1 MKVNK
6 ELDKIY
12 FDPVAKYKEVHG
24 FNPEMTIDDQMIRWY
39 DSWQSPPLARWFTP
53 QDVKFIEDVAVSP
66 TLTTHPI
73 EKYHLLDE
81 FMASRGFKTEIGG
94 TNRRFYSSVEF
105 PQFGAKI
112 STSFEGFKNN
122 KDEFNVQHVLKPYC
136 TKVYDVTQ
144 SGAIA
149 LDEVG
154 IRVDKDS
161 IVDYGDQIFDILDIV
176 FRRRKIAMTD
186 VGIAT
191 PKQWVIRKNFGPV
204 LCDFPSVVI
213 LDPKK
218 CYCTRRVKRHGI
230 EMPCNG
236 LIDFDL
242 GFNKMEC
249 TVCGQ
254 KYEIKSLMG
263 TNASTINNRSTTYVK
278 GGSNRK
284 GELKNMSIEIIFD
297 TDDVIID
304 GVSQKTKQIVTP
316 SRASSFIDMEHAPK
330 AASTPITPVP
340 VAGVVNTEAD
350 SINSFV
356 ETMTKRTEFMT
367 DESFSSAL
375 NIMAEDDDEVE
386 EKKEEEVIDVEEDE
400 TTPVEHAEVE
410 VIDESVIPDD
420 TAILNSY
427 SNTAEVLADSYKG
440 DLEGLDEDDDEDDVD
455 YITRDEFDKFATS
468 IYNKINELDGTV
480 NTISEKVDNLTTGLK
495 AINDEYTGDATKI
508 DENFSAIEVDSKS
521 MRESIEGIDH
531 NVTVIIGEFKDRLVG
546 LENAIKD
553 ISVRDYV
560 LKDFDKNELIE
571 ETVKRI
577 IPALF
582 KHIPKLI
589 EEKLQETMTGEG
601 ESEPNVPDDE
611 EETVEVPMED
621 PVVISESD
629 AAAYT
634 GTVDTIEVKLSDDD
648 TLLNK
653 YDEDESCNDD
663 IDTVETESSDDDI
676 EEESYINDEEEK
688 AKIIKDAAEK
698 GQLFPWMMKPGDTT
712 PNPEKQEYKG
722 STFAPQPR
730 KEDSDWGEEEQSFR
744 DYVDDNF
751 VPEEDDD
758 SMTIKTSSVITN
770 NTPAGYYDPAKA
782 ARAKKY
788 ADKQNKKNSRDNNY
802 NGGGKHN
809 NKKNNKKR
817 R

>member
-1 MKVNK
+1 VKVNK
-6 ELDKIY
+6 NLDKIY

-39 DSWQSPPLARWFTP
+39 DSWQSPPLTRWFTP
-53 QDVKFIEDVAVSP
+53 QDVKFVEDVAVSP

-94 TNRRFYSSVEF
+94 TNRRFYSSIEF

-136 TKVYDVTQ
+136 TKVYDITQ

-191 PKQWVIRKNFGPV
+191 PKQWVIRRNFGPI

-218 CYCTRRVKRHGI
+218 CYCTKRIKRHGI

-254 KYEIKSLMG
+254 KYEIKSLMA
-263 TNASTINNRSTTYVK
+263 TNATTINRNTTYVK

-284 GELKNMSIEIIFD
+284 GELSNMSIEIIFD

-304 GVSQKTKQIVTP
+304 GVSQKTKQVVTP

-330 AASTPITPVP
+330 AAPESITPP
-340 VAGVVNTEAD
+340 VISGPIEAPTAAEEGVDQFIESMNKLTAFASD
-350 SINSFV
+350 SNN
-356 ETMTKRTEFMT
+356 
-367 DESFSSAL
+367 FSSGL
-375 NIMAEDDDEVE
+375 RVMAEDDEDEVE
-386 EKKEEEVIDVEEDE
+386 KEEEVIDVEEDE
-400 TTPVEHAEVE
+400 TTPVEHFEGE
-410 VIDESVIPDD
+410 VIEETSSFDD
-420 TAILNSY
+420 TAVLNSY
-427 SNTAEVLADSYKG
+427 SDTAEVLADSYKG
-440 DLEGLDEDDDEDDVD
+440 ELEGLDEDDNNEDNEDD

-468 IYNKINELDGTV
+468 IYNKINELEGTV

-508 DENFSAIEVDSKS
+508 NENFSAIEVDSKS

-531 NVTVIIGEFKDRLVG
+531 NVTVIIGEFKDRLMG

-553 ISVRDYV
+553 ISVRECILEESD
-560 LKDFDKNELIE
+560 KDELIK

-589 EEKLQETMTGEG
+589 EEKLQETVTGEG

-629 AAAYT
+629 TAAYA
-634 GTVDTIEVKLSDDD
+634 GVEDTVEVKLSDDD
-648 TLLNK
+648 ILLNK
-653 YDEDESCNDD
+653 YDEDESY
-663 IDTVETESSDDDI
+663 ID
-676 EEESYINDEEEK
+676 DEEEK

-698 GQLFPWMMKPGDTT
+698 GQLFPWMIKPGDTT
-712 PNPEKQEYKG
+712 PNPEKQEYNS

-730 KEDSDWGEEEQSFR
+730 KEGEDWGEEEKSFR
-744 DYVDDNF
+744 DYVDENF
-751 VPEEDDD
+751 NPEEDDDD
-758 SMTIKTSSVITN
+758 SMTITTSSIITN
-770 NTPAGYYDPAKA
+770 NTPVGYYDPAKA

-788 ADKQNKKNSRDNNY
+788 ANKQNKKNNRNNDY
-802 NGGGKHN
+802 NGGGK

-817 R
+817 H

>member
-6 ELDKIY
+6 NLDKIY
-12 FDPVAKYKEVHG
+12 FDPVAKYKEMHG

-39 DSWQSPPLARWFTP
+39 DSWQSPPLTRWFTP
-53 QDVKFIEDVAVSP
+53 QDVKFIEDVAISP

-73 EKYHLLDE
+73 EKYQLLDE

-94 TNRRFYSSVEF
+94 TNRRFYSSIEF

-191 PKQWVIRKNFGPV
+191 PKQWVIRKNFGPI

-218 CYCTRRVKRHGI
+218 CYCTRRIKRHGI

-254 KYEIKSLMG
+254 KYEIKSLMA
-263 TNASTINNRSTTYVK
+263 TNASTINRNTTYVK

-284 GELKNMSIEIIFD
+284 GELSNMSIEIIFEN
-297 TDDVIID
+297 DDVIID
-304 GVSQKTKQIVTP
+304 GVSQKTKQVVTS

-330 AASTPITPVP
+330 AAPTPITPVP
-340 VAGVVNTEAD
+340 IAGVVNTEDD
-350 SINSFV
+350 SVESYIDDMIKRSSAKYTANGSFAS
-356 ETMTKRTEFMT
+356 
-367 DESFSSAL
+367 ESFSSAL
-375 NIMAEDDDEVE
+375 NVMAEDDEVE
-386 EKKEEEVIDVEEDE
+386 EKKEEEIIDIEEDE
-400 TTPVEHAEVE
+400 MTPVEPV
-410 VIDESVIPDD
+410 VIDESVIPNDAA
-420 TAILNSY
+420 TA
-427 SNTAEVLADSYKG
+427 TAEVLADKYKG
-440 DLEGLDEDDDEDDVD
+440 DIKDLDEHEDNEEHKNDDADVN
-455 YITRDEFDKFATS
+455 YVTRREFDVLAIS
-468 IYNKINELDGTV
+468 LYNKFDEIEKAV
-480 NTISEKVDNLTTGLK
+480 KAISEKVDKLTTGLDD
-495 AINDEYTGDATKI
+495 INAEYNKDAAKI
-508 DENFSAIEVDSKS
+508 NENFSIIEVDSKGL
-521 MRESIEGIDH
+521 REKIEGIEYVQYDLSAKFSEIEDKIASL
-531 NVTVIIGEFKDRLVG
+531 NNTLATADVNKNDIIKEAVKKIVP
-546 LENAIKD
+546 AI
-553 ISVRDYV
+553 
-560 LKDFDKNELIE
+560 
-571 ETVKRI
+571 
-577 IPALF
+577 F
-582 KHIPKLI
+582 KHLPEII
-589 EEKLQETMTGEG
+589 NEQLQKSEG
-601 ESEPNVPDDE
+601 ESEPNIPD
-611 EETVEVPMED
+611 ETPMED

-629 AAAYT
+629 AAALT
-634 GTVDTIEVKLSDDD
+634 SDTDTVVEVNLSDNDIQ
-648 TLLNK
+648 LNK
-653 YDEDESCNDD
+653 YDE
-663 IDTVETESSDDDI
+663 
-676 EEESYINDEEEK
+676 EEK
-688 AKIIKDAAEK
+688 EKAEIIREAAEK
-698 GQLFPWMMKPGDTT
+698 GHLFPWITKPGDTT
-712 PNPEKQEYKG
+712 PNPEKQEYKS
-722 STFAPQPR
+722 STFAPPQPR
-730 KEDSDWGEEEQSFR
+730 KKDSDWGKEERSFR

-751 VPEEDDD
+751 VPEEDDDD

-782 ARAKKY
+782 ARARKY
-788 ADKQNKKNSRDNNY
+788 ANKQNKKKYNNDY
-802 NGGGKHN
+802 NGGGKHHN
-809 NKKNNKKR
+809 NKKNNKNYR
-817 R
+817 

>member
-39 DSWQSPPLARWFTP
+39 DSWQSPPLTRWFTP

-136 TKVYDVTQ
+136 TKVYDITQ

-191 PKQWVIRKNFGPV
+191 PKQWVIRRNFGPI

-218 CYCTRRVKRHGI
+218 CYCTKRIKRHGI

-254 KYEIKSLMG
+254 KYEIKSLMA
-263 TNASTINNRSTTYVK
+263 TNASTINRNTTYVK

-284 GELKNMSIEIIFD
+284 GELSNMSIEIIFEK
-297 TDDVIID
+297 DDVIID
-304 GVSQKTKQIVTP
+304 GVSQKTKQVVTP

-330 AASTPITPVP
+330 AASETITPP
-340 VAGVVNTEAD
+340 VISGPIEAPTAANEGVD
-350 SINSFV
+350 QFV
-356 ETMTKRTEFMT
+356 ESMNKLTAFAS
-367 DESFSSAL
+367 DSNNFSSGL
-375 NIMAEDDDEVE
+375 SVMAEDDDDDVVE
-386 EKKEEEVIDVEEDE
+386 EEKEEEEVIDVEEDE
-400 TTPVEHAEVE
+400 TTPVEHLKGE
-410 VIDESVIPDD
+410 VIEETSTFDD
-420 TAILNSY
+420 TAVLNSY
-427 SNTAEVLADSYKG
+427 SATAEVLADSYKG
-440 DLEGLDEDDDEDDVD
+440 ELEGLDEDDDDDEDDEND

-468 IYNKINELDGTV
+468 IYNKINELDGIV
-480 NTISEKVDNLTTGLK
+480 NTLDEKVTNLTTSMMSIDK
-495 AINDEYTGDATKI
+495 EYTEDSEKI
-508 DENFSAIEVDSKS
+508 NENFSIIETDYKS
-521 MRESIEGIDH
+521 MKETIEEIDH
-531 NVTVIIGEFKDRLVG
+531 NVGIKLGEFEDRIAG
-546 LENAIKD
+546 LNNAISD
-553 ISVRDYV
+553 IATNDVV
-560 LKDFDKNELIE
+560 PEEIDKEQIIRE
-571 ETVKRI
+571 VVKRI

-582 KHIPKLI
+582 KHIPQLI
-589 EEKLQETMTGEG
+589 EEKLQETVTGEG

-611 EETVEVPMED
+611 EIVEVPMED
-621 PVVISESD
+621 PVVISES
-629 AAAYT
+629 AAANL
-634 GTVDTIEVKLSDDD
+634 VDTVEVEPSDDD
-648 TLLNK
+648 ILLNK
-653 YDEDESCNDD
+653 YDED
-663 IDTVETESSDDDI
+663 DT
-676 EEESYINDEEEK
+676 YKNDEEKEK
-688 AKIIKDAAEK
+688 LIREAAEN
-698 GQLFPWMMKPGDTT
+698 GQLFPWMTMPDTT
-712 PNPEKQEYKG
+712 PK
-722 STFAPQPR
+722 T
-730 KEDSDWGEEEQSFR
+730 EDSVKFVSEEIPQSFR
-744 DYVDDNF
+744 DYVDENF

-758 SMTIKTSSVITN
+758 DDTMTIKTSSIITN
-770 NTPAGYYDPAKA
+770 NTPAGGYYDPNKA
-782 ARAKKY
+782 ARAKKF
-788 ADKQNKKNSRDNNY
+788 ADKQNKKNKNNGNY
-802 NGGGKHN
+802 NGGKHN
-809 NKKNNKKR
+809 KKKR
-817 R
+817 H

>member
-1 MKVNK
+1 MKVNS

-12 FDPVAKYKEVHG
+12 FDPIAKYKEVHG
-24 FNPEMTIDDQMIRWY
+24 LNPEISIDDQMIRWY
-39 DSWQSPPLARWFTP
+39 DSWQSPPLTRWFTP

-136 TKVYDVTQ
+136 TKVYDITQ

-191 PKQWVIRKNFGPV
+191 PKQWVIRRNFGPI

-218 CYCTRRVKRHGI
+218 CYCTKRIKRHGI

-254 KYEIKSLMG
+254 KYEIKSLMA
-263 TNASTINNRSTTYVK
+263 TNASTINRTYVR

-284 GELKNMSIEIIFD
+284 GELSNMSIEIIFEK
-297 TDDVIID
+297 DDVIVD
-304 GVSQKTKQIVTP
+304 GVSQKTKQVVAP

-330 AASTPITPVP
+330 AASESITPP
-340 VAGVVNTEAD
+340 VISGTVDPIED
-350 SINSFV
+350 STSDFIKSMNKLTAFAS
-356 ETMTKRTEFMT
+356 
-367 DESFSSAL
+367 DSNNFSSGL
-375 NIMAEDDDEVE
+375 RVMAEDDEVVIE
-386 EKKEEEVIDVEEDE
+386 EEKEEEVIDVEEDE
-400 TTPVEHAEVE
+400 TTPVEHFEGE
-410 VIDESVIPDD
+410 VIEETSSFDD

-427 SNTAEVLADSYKG
+427 SDTAKVLADSYKG
-440 DLEGLDEDDDEDDVD
+440 ELEGLDEDDDDEDDEDD

-468 IYNKINELDGTV
+468 IYNKINEIEGTV
-480 NTISEKVDNLTTGLK
+480 NTLSEKVDNLTNGLK
-495 AINDEYTGDATKI
+495 SINDEYTEDSKMI
-508 DENFSAIEVDSKS
+508 NENFSIIEVDCKG
-521 MRESIEGIDH
+521 MRESIEGI
-531 NVTVIIGEFKDRLVG
+531 NYNTNVIIGEFKDRLIG
-546 LENAIKD
+546 LENSIKD

-560 LKDFDKNELIE
+560 LKDFDKNEIIK
-571 ETVKRI
+571 ETVKKI
-577 IPALF
+577 IPAIF
-582 KHIPKLI
+582 KHLPELI
-589 EEKLQETMTGEG
+589 RDQLQETLTGEG

-611 EETVEVPMED
+611 EETVEVPMEE
-621 PVVISESD
+621 PAVISASNS
-629 AAAYT
+629 AAA
-634 GTVDTIEVKLSDDD
+634 VDTADTVEVEPSDDD
-648 TLLNK
+648 ILLNK
-653 YDEDESCNDD
+653 YDED
-663 IDTVETESSDDDI
+663 DT
-676 EEESYINDEEEK
+676 YNNDEEKEK
-688 AKIIKDAAEK
+688 LIREAAEN
-698 GQLFPWMMKPGDTT
+698 GQLFPWMTMPTDTA
-712 PNPEKQEYKG
+712 PNPEKQEYKS

-730 KEDSDWGEEEQSFR
+730 KEGEDWGEEEKSFR
-744 DYVDDNF
+744 DYVDENF
-751 VPEEDDD
+751 DPEEDDDD
-758 SMTIKTSSVITN
+758 SMTITTSSVITN

-782 ARAKKY
+782 ARAKKF
-788 ADKQNKKNSRDNNY
+788 ADKQNKKNKNNGNY
-802 NGGGKHN
+802 NGGKHN
-809 NKKNNKKR
+809 KKKR
-817 R
+817 H

>member
-1 MKVNK
+1 MKVNS

-12 FDPVAKYKEVHG
+12 FDPIAKYKEVHG
-24 FNPEMTIDDQMIRWY
+24 LDPEINIDDQMIRWY

-112 STSFEGFKNN
+112 STSLEGFKNN

-191 PKQWVIRKNFGPV
+191 PKQWVIRRNFGPI

-218 CYCTRRVKRHGI
+218 CYCTKRIKRHGI

-254 KYEIKSLMG
+254 KYEIKSLMA
-263 TNASTINNRSTTYVK
+263 TNTTAINNNTTYVK

-284 GELKNMSIEIIFD
+284 GELSNMSIEIIFEK
-297 TDDVIID
+297 DDVIID
-304 GVSQKTKQIVTP
+304 GVSQKTKQVVTP

-330 AASTPITPVP
+330 AASSTPITPVP
-340 VAGVVNTEAD
+340 VAGSIDTKD
-350 SINSFV
+350 DINSFV
-356 ETMTKRTEFMT
+356 KTMTERTEFMA
-367 DESFSSAL
+367 DETFSSAL
-375 NIMAEDDDEVE
+375 NVMAEDDEAED
-386 EKKEEEVIDVEEDE
+386 KKEEEVIDVKENE
-400 TTPVEHAEVE
+400 TTPVEHVEAEIVD
-410 VIDESVIPDD
+410 VPDD

-427 SNTAEVLADSYKG
+427 SATAEVLADKYKG
-440 DLEGLDEDDDEDDVD
+440 NLEGLAEDEDNNEDTDED
-455 YITRDEFDKFATS
+455 YITRSEFDMFATS
-468 IYNKINELDGTV
+468 IYNKINEIEGTV
-480 NTISEKVDNLTTGLK
+480 SILSEKVDNLTTGLK
-495 AINDEYTGDATKI
+495 DINDEYTKDAAKI
-508 DENFSAIEVDSKS
+508 NENFGIIEVDSKS
-521 MRESIEGIDH
+521 LKDKIGGIVYDFG
-531 NVTVIIGEFKDRLVG
+531 VKFGSLEDKIVRLS
-546 LENAIKD
+546 NALATTDINKKD
-553 ISVRDYV
+553 I
-560 LKDFDKNELIE
+560 IE
-571 ETVKRI
+571 EAVEKI
-577 IPALF
+577 IPAIF
-582 KHIPKLI
+582 KHLPELI
-589 EEKLQETMTGEG
+589 RDQLQESEG

-611 EETVEVPMED
+611 IPKSWRLED

-629 AAAYT
+629 AAAYASSEED
-634 GTVDTIEVKLSDDD
+634 TVEVEPSDNDV
-648 TLLNK
+648 LLNK
-653 YDEDESCNDD
+653 YDDD
-663 IDTVETESSDDDI
+663 G
-676 EEESYINDEEEK
+676 SYIDDEGADVAPSNGPIAASIEFTYIAPLNEFIMEK
-688 AKIIKDAAEK
+688 VKIIKDAAEK
-698 GQLFPWMMKPGDTT
+698 GQLFPWTMKPGDTT
-712 PNPEKQEYKG
+712 PHPEKQVYEG
-722 STFAPQPR
+722 STFAPQPK
-730 KEDSDWGEEEQSFR
+730 KEDSDLGEEEQSFR
-744 DYVDDNF
+744 DYVYDRYA
-751 VPEEDDD
+751 EEDEDD

-782 ARAKKY
+782 ARAKKF
-788 ADKQNKKNSRDNNY
+788 ANKQNKKNNRDNDY

-809 NKKNNKKR
+809 KKNKKHH
-817 R
+817 

>member
-1 MKVNK
+1 MKVNS

-12 FDPVAKYKEVHG
+12 FDPIAKYKEVHG
-24 FNPEMTIDDQMIRWY
+24 LNPEMTIDDQMIRWY

-53 QDVKFIEDVAVSP
+53 QDIKFIEDVAVSP

-191 PKQWVIRKNFGPV
+191 PKQWVIRRNFGPI

-218 CYCTRRVKRHGI
+218 CYCTKRIKRHGI

-254 KYEIKSLMG
+254 KYEIKSLMA
-263 TNASTINNRSTTYVK
+263 TNTTAINNNTTYVK

-284 GELKNMSIEIIFD
+284 GELSNMSIEIIFD
-297 TDDVIID
+297 TDGIIVD
-304 GVSQKTKQIVTP
+304 GVNQKTKQVVAP

-340 VAGVVNTEAD
+340 IAGVVNSND
-350 SINSFV
+350 DVSSFV
-356 ETMTKRTEFMT
+356 KTMSERTEFMT
-367 DESFSSAL
+367 SSAL
-375 NIMAEDDDEVE
+375 NIMAEDDNETEDKNEADIV
-386 EKKEEEVIDVEEDE
+386 DVEVNE
-400 TTPVEHAEVE
+400 TAPVEHVDAEIV
-410 VIDESVIPDD
+410 DD
-420 TAILNSY
+420 TSVLNSY
-427 SNTAEVLADSYKG
+427 SATAEVLAASYKG
-440 DLEGLDEDDDEDDVD
+440 DLEGLNEDEDDGDDTDAD
-455 YITRDEFDKFATS
+455 YITRDEFDRFATS
-468 IYNKINELDGTV
+468 IYNKINEIEGTV
-480 NTISEKVDNLTTGLK
+480 NTIGEKVDNLTTGLK
-495 AINDEYTGDATKI
+495 DINDEYTKDAAKI
-508 DENFSAIEVDSKS
+508 NENFGIIEVDSKGLKEKI
-521 MRESIEGIDH
+521 RGVEYDFGIKFNELEDKI
-531 NVTVIIGEFKDRLVG
+531 VRLSNT
-546 LENAIKD
+546 LATTDINKKD
-553 ISVRDYV
+553 IIKEAVE
-560 LKDFDKNELIE
+560 K
-571 ETVKRI
+571 I
-577 IPALF
+577 IPAIF
-582 KHIPKLI
+582 KHLPELI
-589 EEKLQETMTGEG
+589 RDQLQESEG
-601 ESEPNVPDDE
+601 ESEPNIPDDE
-611 EETVEVPMED
+611 IMEN

-629 AAAYT
+629 ATTYASSVAD
-634 GTVDTIEVKLSDDD
+634 TVEVDPSDDD
-648 TLLNK
+648 VILNK
-653 YDEDESCNDD
+653 YDEDESYLVDD
-663 IDTVETESSDDDI
+663 
-676 EEESYINDEEEK
+676 EEK

-730 KEDSDWGEEEQSFR
+730 KEDSDWGEEEEPSFI
-744 DYVDDNF
+744 DYADDNF
-751 VPEEDDD
+751 VPEKDDD

-782 ARAKKY
+782 ARAKKF
-788 ADKQNKKNSRDNNY
+788 ANKQNKKNNRGNDY
-802 NGGGKHN
+802 NGGGKH
-809 NKKNNKKR
+809 K
-817 R
+817 

>member
-1 MKVNK
+1 MKVNS

-12 FDPVAKYKEVHG
+12 FDPIAKYKEVHG
-24 FNPEMTIDDQMIRWY
+24 LNPEISIDDQMIRWY
-39 DSWQSPPLARWFTP
+39 DSWQSPPLTRWFTP

-136 TKVYDVTQ
+136 TKVYDITQ

-191 PKQWVIRKNFGPV
+191 PKQWVIRRNFGPI

-218 CYCTRRVKRHGI
+218 CYCTKRIKRHGI

-254 KYEIKSLMG
+254 KYEIKSLMA
-263 TNASTINNRSTTYVK
+263 TNASTINRTYVR

-284 GELKNMSIEIIFD
+284 GELSNMSIEIIFEK
-297 TDDVIID
+297 DDVIVD
-304 GVSQKTKQIVTP
+304 GVSQKTKQVVAP

-330 AASTPITPVP
+330 AASESITPP
-340 VAGVVNTEAD
+340 VISGTVDPIED
-350 SINSFV
+350 STSDFIKSMNKLTAFAS
-356 ETMTKRTEFMT
+356 
-367 DESFSSAL
+367 DSNNFSSGL
-375 NIMAEDDDEVE
+375 RVMAEDDEVVIE
-386 EKKEEEVIDVEEDE
+386 EEKEEEVIDVEEDE
-400 TTPVEHAEVE
+400 TTPVEHFEGE
-410 VIDESVIPDD
+410 VIEETSSFDD

-427 SNTAEVLADSYKG
+427 SDTAKVLADSYKG
-440 DLEGLDEDDDEDDVD
+440 ELEGLDEDDDDEDDEDD

-468 IYNKINELDGTV
+468 IYNKINEIEGTV
-480 NTISEKVDNLTTGLK
+480 NTLSEKVDNLTNGLK
-495 AINDEYTGDATKI
+495 SINDEYTEDSKKI
-508 DENFSAIEVDSKS
+508 NENFSIIEVDCKG
-521 MRESIEGIDH
+521 MRESIEGI
-531 NVTVIIGEFKDRLVG
+531 NYNTNVIIGEFKDRLIG
-546 LENAIKD
+546 LENSIKD

-560 LKDFDKNELIE
+560 LKDFDKNEIIK
-571 ETVKRI
+571 ETVKKI
-577 IPALF
+577 IPAIF
-582 KHIPKLI
+582 KHLPELI
-589 EEKLQETMTGEG
+589 RDQLQETLTGEG

-611 EETVEVPMED
+611 EETVEVPMEE
-621 PVVISESD
+621 PAVISASNS
-629 AAAYT
+629 AAA
-634 GTVDTIEVKLSDDD
+634 VDTADTVEVEPSDDD
-648 TLLNK
+648 ILLNK
-653 YDEDESCNDD
+653 YDED
-663 IDTVETESSDDDI
+663 DT
-676 EEESYINDEEEK
+676 YNNDEEKEK
-688 AKIIKDAAEK
+688 LIREAAEN
-698 GQLFPWMMKPGDTT
+698 GQLFPWMTMPTDTA
-712 PNPEKQEYKG
+712 PNPEKQEYKS

-730 KEDSDWGEEEQSFR
+730 KEGEDWGEEEKSFR
-744 DYVDDNF
+744 DYVDENF
-751 VPEEDDD
+751 DPEEDDDD
-758 SMTIKTSSVITN
+758 SMTITTSSVITN

-782 ARAKKY
+782 ARAKKF
-788 ADKQNKKNSRDNNY
+788 ADKQNKKNKNNGNY
-802 NGGGKHN
+802 NGGKHN
-809 NKKNNKKR
+809 KKKR
-817 R
+817 H

>member
-1 MKVNK
+1 MKFNK

-39 DSWQSPPLARWFTP
+39 DSWQSPPLTRWFTP

-136 TKVYDVTQ
+136 TKVYDITQ

-191 PKQWVIRKNFGPV
+191 PKQWVIRRNFGPI

-218 CYCTRRVKRHGI
+218 CYCTKRIKRHGI

-254 KYEIKSLMG
+254 KYEIKSLMA
-263 TNASTINNRSTTYVK
+263 TNASTINRNTTYVK

-284 GELKNMSIEIIFD
+284 GELSNMSIEIIFEK
-297 TDDVIID
+297 DDVIID
-304 GVSQKTKQIVTP
+304 GVSQKTKQVVTP

-330 AASTPITPVP
+330 AASETITPP
-340 VAGVVNTEAD
+340 VISGPIEAPTAANEGVD
-350 SINSFV
+350 QFV
-356 ETMTKRTEFMT
+356 ESMNKLTAFAS
-367 DESFSSAL
+367 DSNNFSSGL
-375 NIMAEDDDEVE
+375 SVMAEDDDDDVVE
-386 EKKEEEVIDVEEDE
+386 EEKEEEEVIDVEEDE
-400 TTPVEHAEVE
+400 TTPVEHLKGE
-410 VIDESVIPDD
+410 VIEETSTFDD
-420 TAILNSY
+420 TAVLNSY
-427 SNTAEVLADSYKG
+427 SATAEVLADSYKG
-440 DLEGLDEDDDEDDVD
+440 ELEGLDEDDDDDEDDEND

-468 IYNKINELDGTV
+468 IYNKINELDGIV
-480 NTISEKVDNLTTGLK
+480 NTLDEKVTNLTTSMMSIDK
-495 AINDEYTGDATKI
+495 EYTEDSEKI
-508 DENFSAIEVDSKS
+508 NENFSIIETDYKS
-521 MRESIEGIDH
+521 MKETIEEIDH
-531 NVTVIIGEFKDRLVG
+531 NVGIKLGEFEDRIAG
-546 LENAIKD
+546 LNNAISD
-553 ISVRDYV
+553 IATNDVV
-560 LKDFDKNELIE
+560 PEEIDKEQIIRE
-571 ETVKRI
+571 VVKRI

-582 KHIPKLI
+582 KHIPQLI
-589 EEKLQETMTGEG
+589 EEKLQETVTGEG

-611 EETVEVPMED
+611 EIVEVPMED
-621 PVVISESD
+621 PVVISES
-629 AAAYT
+629 AAANL
-634 GTVDTIEVKLSDDD
+634 VDTVEVEPSDDD
-648 TLLNK
+648 ILLNK
-653 YDEDESCNDD
+653 YDED
-663 IDTVETESSDDDI
+663 DT
-676 EEESYINDEEEK
+676 YKNDEEKEK
-688 AKIIKDAAEK
+688 LIREAAEN
-698 GQLFPWMMKPGDTT
+698 GQLFPWMTMPDTT
-712 PNPEKQEYKG
+712 PK
-722 STFAPQPR
+722 T
-730 KEDSDWGEEEQSFR
+730 EDSVKFVSEEIPQSFR
-744 DYVDDNF
+744 DYVDENF

-758 SMTIKTSSVITN
+758 DDTMTIKTSSIITN
-770 NTPAGYYDPAKA
+770 NTPAGGYYDPNKA
-782 ARAKKY
+782 ARAKKF
-788 ADKQNKKNSRDNNY
+788 ADKQNKKNKNNGNY
-802 NGGGKHN
+802 NGGKHN
-809 NKKNNKKR
+809 KKKR
-817 R
+817 H

>member
-1 MKVNK
+1 MKVNS

-12 FDPVAKYKEVHG
+12 FDPIAKYKEVHG
-24 FNPEMTIDDQMIRWY
+24 LNPEMTIDDQMIRWY

-53 QDVKFIEDVAVSP
+53 QDIKFIEDVAVSP

-191 PKQWVIRKNFGPV
+191 PKQWVIRRNFGPI

-218 CYCTRRVKRHGI
+218 CYCTKRIKRHGI

-254 KYEIKSLMG
+254 KYEIKSLMA
-263 TNASTINNRSTTYVK
+263 TNTSTINNRNTTYVK

-284 GELKNMSIEIIFD
+284 GELNNMSIEIVFD
-297 TDDVIID
+297 TDDIIID

-330 AASTPITPVP
+330 AASAPITPVP
-340 VAGVVNTEAD
+340 VAGTVNEKED
-350 SINSFV
+350 VNSFV
-356 ETMTKRTEFMT
+356 ETMSKRTEFMT
-367 DESFSSAL
+367 TESFSSAL
-375 NIMAEDDDEVE
+375 NIMAEDDETEDKNEADV
-386 EKKEEEVIDVEEDE
+386 VDVEVNE
-400 TTPVEHAEVE
+400 TTPVEHVDAEIV
-410 VIDESVIPDD
+410 DD
-420 TAILNSY
+420 TSVLNSY
-427 SNTAEVLADSYKG
+427 SATAEVLAASYKG
-440 DLEGLDEDDDEDDVD
+440 DLEDLNEDENNSEDADTD
-455 YITRDEFDKFATS
+455 YITRDEFDRFATS
-468 IYNKINELDGTV
+468 IYNKINEIEGTV
-480 NTISEKVDNLTTGLK
+480 STLSEKVDNLATGLK
-495 AINDEYTGDATKI
+495 DINDEYTKDVAKI
-508 DENFSAIEVDSKS
+508 NENFGIIEVDSKGLK
-521 MRESIEGIDH
+521 EKIGGIEYDFGIKFGNLEDKI
-531 NVTVIIGEFKDRLVG
+531 VRLS
-546 LENAIKD
+546 NALATTDINKKD
-553 ISVRDYV
+553 IIKEAVE
-560 LKDFDKNELIE
+560 K
-571 ETVKRI
+571 I
-577 IPALF
+577 IPAIF
-582 KHIPKLI
+582 KHLPELI
-589 EEKLQETMTGEG
+589 RDQLQESEG
-601 ESEPNVPDDE
+601 ESEPNIPDDE
-611 EETVEVPMED
+611 IMEN

-629 AAAYT
+629 AAAYESST
-634 GTVDTIEVKLSDDD
+634 ADTVEVEPSDNDV
-648 TLLNK
+648 LLNK
-653 YDEDESCNDD
+653 YDEDEPYLD
-663 IDTVETESSDDDI
+663 
-676 EEESYINDEEEK
+676 DEEK
-688 AKIIKDAAEK
+688 VKLIKDAAEK
-698 GQLFPWMMKPGDTT
+698 GQLFPWMMKPGDT
-712 PNPEKQEYKG
+712 NPIHEKREYKG

-730 KEDSDWGEEEQSFR
+730 KEDSDWGDEEEPSFR
-744 DYVDDNF
+744 NYVDDNF
-751 VPEEDDD
+751 SSEDDDDD

-770 NTPAGYYDPAKA
+770 NTPAGFYDPAKA
-782 ARAKKY
+782 ARAKKF
-788 ADKQNKKNSRDNNY
+788 ANKQNKKNNRDNEY

-809 NKKNNKKR
+809 KKNKKHH
-817 R
+817 

>member
-6 ELDKIY
+6 NLDKIY

-39 DSWQSPPLARWFTP
+39 DSWQSPPLTRWFTP
-53 QDVKFIEDVAVSP
+53 QDVKFVEDVAVSP

-94 TNRRFYSSVEF
+94 TNRRFYSSIEF

-136 TKVYDVTQ
+136 TKVYDITQ

-191 PKQWVIRKNFGPV
+191 PKQWVIRRNFGPI

-218 CYCTRRVKRHGI
+218 CYCTKRIKRHGI

-254 KYEIKSLMG
+254 KYEIKSLMA
-263 TNASTINNRSTTYVK
+263 TNATTINRNTTYVK

-284 GELKNMSIEIIFD
+284 GELSNMSIEIIFD

-304 GVSQKTKQIVTP
+304 GVSQKTKQVVTP

-330 AASTPITPVP
+330 AAPESITPP
-340 VAGVVNTEAD
+340 VISGPIEAPTAAEEGVDQFIESMNKLTAFASD
-350 SINSFV
+350 SNN
-356 ETMTKRTEFMT
+356 
-367 DESFSSAL
+367 FSSGL
-375 NIMAEDDDEVE
+375 RVMAEDDEDEVE
-386 EKKEEEVIDVEEDE
+386 KEEEVIDVEEDE
-400 TTPVEHAEVE
+400 TTPVEHFEGE
-410 VIDESVIPDD
+410 VIEETSSFDD
-420 TAILNSY
+420 TAVLNSY
-427 SNTAEVLADSYKG
+427 SDTAEVLADSYKG
-440 DLEGLDEDDDEDDVD
+440 ELEGLDEDDNNEDNEDD

-468 IYNKINELDGTV
+468 IYNKINELEGTV

-508 DENFSAIEVDSKS
+508 NENFSAIEVDSKS

-531 NVTVIIGEFKDRLVG
+531 NVTVIIGEFKDRLMG

-553 ISVRDYV
+553 ISVRECILEESD
-560 LKDFDKNELIE
+560 KDELIK

-589 EEKLQETMTGEG
+589 EEKLQETVTGEG

-629 AAAYT
+629 TAAYA
-634 GTVDTIEVKLSDDD
+634 GVEDTVEVKLSDDD
-648 TLLNK
+648 ILLNK
-653 YDEDESCNDD
+653 YDEDESY
-663 IDTVETESSDDDI
+663 ID
-676 EEESYINDEEEK
+676 DEEEK

-698 GQLFPWMMKPGDTT
+698 GQLFPWMIKPGDTT
-712 PNPEKQEYKG
+712 PNPEKQEYNS

-730 KEDSDWGEEEQSFR
+730 KEGEDWGEEEKSFR
-744 DYVDDNF
+744 DYVDENF
-751 VPEEDDD
+751 NPEEDDDD
-758 SMTIKTSSVITN
+758 SMTITTSSIITN
-770 NTPAGYYDPAKA
+770 NTPVGYYDPAKA

-788 ADKQNKKNSRDNNY
+788 ANKQNKKNNRNNDY
-802 NGGGKHN
+802 NGGGK

-817 R
+817 H